1 MAAIGVVCR
10 PNVLL
15 VFDISRAFSLSCFA
29 GAGPCNKVNISFSL
43 AYFRVCEINVYTQE
57 VMKYV

>member
-15 VFDISRAFSLSCFA
+15 VFDISRAFNLSCFA

-43 AYFRVCEINVYTQE
+43 LYFRVREMNV
-57 VMKYV
+57 

>member
-1 MAAIGVVCR
+1 MSEREREANMATIGVVCR

-29 GAGPCNKVNISFSL
+29 GAGQCNKVKVNFSL
-43 AYFRVCEINVYTQE
+43 LYIRVR
-57 VMKYV
+57 